1 MFKENDWVWVTKL
14 FFFSGASSTDLML
27 TLQAMLL
34 SASLFTKG
42 PQAVGFSALSGISS
56 QDTIVFHQ
64 DCSQA
69 FPFLCS
75 NHTATGGKLPGYNLH
90 FRIFSAFPCD
100 TVSKQ
105 HIIQPHPNLF
115 LKSAM
120 LMQLLLHLSVSI
132 LTSCLNTLPWA
143 HFHHILKCHS

>member
-1 MFKENDWVWVTKL
+1 MGVGDKA

-69 FPFLCS
+69 FPLFCS

-90 FRIFSAFPCD
+90 LQSVL

>member
-1 MFKENDWVWVTKL
+1 
-14 FFFSGASSTDLML
+14 ML

-64 DCSQA
+64 NCSQA
-69 FPFLCS
+69 FPLFCS

-100 TVSKQ
+100 TISKQ
-105 HIIQPHPNLF
+105 HIIQPHPTLF

-132 LTSCLNTLPWA
+132 LPSCLNTLPWA
-143 HFHHILKCHS
+143 HFDHILKCHSWREHTRSINSTSSLTSMLMN